1 MSSTIK
7 PDADGGPTTP
17 RTAADL
23 VVPGG
28 GVLRPSTGVPVASA
42 VPAASPAP
50 SGVPVADPAAAA
62 GATVTATGAGAA
74 AMAEA
79 VQVDN
84 AKLSIDVCILMDC
97 TGSMAAWIEASK
109 TTALSVARDLKAR
122 MPNALYRIGFVGYR
136 DYADTPR
143 FITVPFTED
152 VAAVQAALRPV
163 AAMGGADEAED
174 VAGGLKEALAMDWRG
189 DTRVL
194 FHVADAPGHGKN
206 LHAITVSDNH
216 PSGDKFGLD
225 PVAQMAEVAARGIDY
240 YFSRINKTTDM
251 MVEVFHAAWISRA
264 APDANFVLLDLPVQA
279 QHMGDGGM
287 SSSAAAREEAH
298 GVVRPS
304 GPPGARRA
312 VHHAA
317 RGDMEKSMAKSA
329 GSIFGSISRAFRK
342 EAAGGEPVESAHDC
356 DDDEAHG
363 LSGALP
369 LAPAP
374 PTVMAMAMAMAAPSA
389 APSATGGAGAMVRAS
404 MSSAAPMTVEDA
416 YSAGLMS
423 SVMRSANTSVKRRAA
438 GGATDA

>member
-1 MSSTIK
+1 
-7 PDADGGPTTP
+7 
-17 RTAADL
+17 
-23 VVPGG
+23 
-28 GVLRPSTGVPVASA
+28 
-42 VPAASPAP
+42 
-50 SGVPVADPAAAA
+50 
-62 GATVTATGAGAA
+62 
-74 AMAEA
+74 MAEA

-136 DYADTPR
+136 DYGDTPR

-240 YFSRINKTTDM
+240 YFSRVNKTTDM
-251 MVEVFHAAWISRA
+251 MVEVFHAAWMSRA

-279 QHMGDGGM
+279 QHMGSGSVGTV
-287 SSSAAAREEAH
+287 EESVDDAH
-298 GVVRPS
+298 GVARPS
-304 GPPGARRA
+304 APRRA
-312 VHHAA
+312 VHHAT
-317 RGDMEKSMAKSA
+317 RREMEKSPVKSA
-329 GSIFGSISRAFRK
+329 GGIFGGLSRAFRK
-342 EAAGGEPVESAHDC
+342 DAATDEPATAMHDVDSLESAP
-356 DDDEAHG
+356 
-363 LSGALP
+363 SV
-369 LAPAP
+369 APAAP
-374 PTVMAMAMAMAAPSA
+374 SVMAMAMAMAAPSA
-389 APSATGGAGAMVRAS
+389 APSATGGAGAMARAS
-404 MSSAAPMTVEDA
+404 MSSAAPMTVVDA